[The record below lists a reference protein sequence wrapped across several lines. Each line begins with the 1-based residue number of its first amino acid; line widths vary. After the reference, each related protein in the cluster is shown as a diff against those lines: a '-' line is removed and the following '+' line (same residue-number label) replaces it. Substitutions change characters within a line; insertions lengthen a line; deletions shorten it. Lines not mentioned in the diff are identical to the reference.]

1 MSHYFSDQPSVTSAE
16 QQVRLVLPDLSVE
29 LITDRGV
36 FSADRI
42 DAGTKLLLSEAPA
55 PSGPVCV
62 DVGCGYGPIAYTL
75 AHRARNASIWAVD
88 VNERARSLC
97 ARNVPTATVIAP
109 DGWPEGLTIDTLW
122 SNPPIRIG
130 KAALHELLDT
140 WLARLSPNGQAILVV
155 QKFLGADSLVDWMT
169 AQGYVVDRLASR
181 QGYRLLD
188 VRRPQD

>member
-16 QQVRLVLPDLSVE
+16 QRVRLVLPDLSVE

-36 FSADRI
+36 FSADHI
-42 DAGTKLLLSEAPA
+42 DVGTKLLLSEAPT
-55 PSGPVCV
+55 PCGPVCV

-75 AHRARNASIWAVD
+75 THRVPGAAIWAVD
-88 VNERARSLC
+88 VNERARDLC

-109 DGWPEGLTIDTLW
+109 DGWPDGLVIDTIW

-130 KAALHELLDT
+130 KAALHDLLTT
-140 WLARLSPNGQAILVV
+140 WLGRLSPTGHAVLVV
-155 QKFLGADSLVDWMT
+155 QKFLGADSLVDWIA
-169 AQGYVVDRLASR
+169 AQGFVVERLGSR

-188 VRRPQD
+188 VRRPPD